1 MTETEEIQLTDGQ
14 ADNLQALPEF
24 GSKPETDQAAGWQT
38 GSPMMTTNDDR
49 YYSQGE
55 FESAF
60 NEFLTFLKSPE
71 TSLDTFEAL
80 RSQGQSLAAGKVYA
94 MAQKYRFLRFLID
107 RKTQLLHDCA
117 LIGIFAACETNA
129 IVMNWTGI
137 SLAEKGKLWLKGKIK
152 ARQQAAQAQGKRS
165 VWGFLG
171 RRAAEKPQKPESSPE
186 NWAA

>member
-1 MTETEEIQLTDGQ
+1 MTEEEIQLTDGQ
-14 ADNLQALPEF
+14 ADNLQPLPEF
-24 GSKPETDQAAGWQT
+24 SSQPEADPAAGWQA
-38 GSPMMTTNDDR
+38 GSPTMMTSDDR
-49 YYSQGE
+49 YYSPGE
-55 FESAF
+55 FETAF
-60 NEFLTFLKSPE
+60 NEFLTFLKSPQ

-80 RSQGQSLAAGKVYA
+80 RSQGQSLAAGKVYK

-129 IVMNWTGI
+129 IVLNWTGI

-171 RRAAEKPQKPESSPE
+171 RRDVVKQPKPGSSPE
-186 NWAA
+186 NSAA